1 MLLYRL
7 GPDGA
12 FAVEDD
18 DGRMRFLYSDPME
31 TRPGG
36 WEYGREISPDLP
48 SLLPPIRP
56 GKIVGIGRNYAAHAA
71 ELGNEVPSEPLIFLK
86 SPGSVIGPSSAVL
99 LPPESSEVHFEGEVA
114 IVMGRRLTQGSRQEA
129 EQAILG
135 VTCANDVTARDLQR
149 SDKTFARGKSFDTFC
164 PVGPA
169 ILIGLP
175 SELEIITRINGEERQ
190 RGTTSLML
198 VGLVDLVVY
207 VSRMM
212 TLEAG
217 DLILTG
223 TPSGVGAVAAGDRM
237 EVEIPGIGVLANP
250 VALREPLRGQ
260 IDESDGGDDLG

>member
-12 FAVEDD
+12 LAVKDD
-18 DGRMRFLYSDPME
+18 DGRVRFLYSDPLE

-36 WEYGREISPDLP
+36 WEYGREIAPDLP
-48 SLLPPIRP
+48 SLLPPVRP
-56 GKIVGIGRNYAAHAA
+56 GKIVGIGRNYAEHAA
-71 ELGNEVPSEPLIFLK
+71 ELGNEVPSEPLLFLK

-114 IVMGRRLTQGSRQEA
+114 IVMGRRLTRGSRQEA
-129 EQAILG
+129 ELAILG

-169 ILIGLP
+169 ILIGVP
-175 SELEIITRINGEERQ
+175 GELEVITRVNGEERQ

-207 VSRMM
+207 VSQMM

-223 TPSGVGAVAAGDRM
+223 TPAGVGAVSAGDRM
-237 EVEIPGIGVLANP
+237 EVEVPGVGVLANS
-250 VALREPLRGQ
+250 VELHGA
-260 IDESDGGDDLG
+260 DKGGEFG

>member
-1 MLLYRL
+1 MLLFRL

-12 FAVEDD
+12 LAVEGD

-36 WEYGREISPDLP
+36 WEYGREIEPDLP
-48 SLLPPIRP
+48 SLLSPVRP
-56 GKIVGIGRNYAAHAA
+56 GKIVGIGRNYAEHAA
-71 ELGNEVPSEPLIFLK
+71 ELGHEVPSEPLLFLK

-99 LPPESSEVHFEGEVA
+99 LPPESAEVHFEGEIAV
-114 IVMGRRLTQGSRQEA
+114 VMGRRLTRGSRRQA

-135 VTCANDVTARDLQR
+135 VTGANDVTARDLQR

-164 PVGPA
+164 PLGPA
-169 ILIGLP
+169 ILIGVP
-175 SELEIITRINGEERQ
+175 GELEVITRVNGEERQ
-190 RGTTSLML
+190 RGTTSLMM

-223 TPSGVGAVAAGDRM
+223 TPAGVGAVAAGDRM
-237 EVEIPGIGVLANP
+237 EVEIPGVGVLSNP
-250 VALREPLRGQ
+250 VELRGP
-260 IDESDGGDDLG
+260 DEGGELG